1 LLKIPKGM
9 NFAVLRM
16 IPYLGSDASG
26 TVICER
32 LSEQLNQDIPAAK
45 IYVALK
51 RLEAD
56 EFVTSED
63 ETSALA
69 AGRKSRRRRI
79 YRLTE
84 KGALAMEAGMK
95 LYDGQAKEL
104 PEWRLRPTAHPNGQ
118 SL

>member
-1 LLKIPKGM
+1 VARQAARP
-9 NFAVLRM
+9 AR
-16 IPYLGSDASG
+16 PAAAARSAS
-26 TVICER
+26 R
-32 LSEQLNQDIPAAK
+32 LSEQLDQDIPAAK

-56 EFVTSED
+56 EFVSSED
-63 ETSALA
+63 EPSALA

-95 LYDGQAKEL
+95 LYDGQAKDQPKWQML
-104 PEWRLRPTAHPNGQ
+104 STARPNGR